1 MSLLSELEEEGF
13 VLPDF
18 RNSILEVAKEL
29 GRYSGR
35 LVGDKDKKIFI
46 LIDGM
51 GYELLMDLFNEK
63 HSLKKEFEKVRVEK
77 ITTIFTSSTMNV
89 LSTLYS
95 GRTTAE
101 HGVVGSHLFLKE
113 SGIMIDSIK
122 LAPAMDK
129 HVKSEKINAKRIF
142 LSNDTIKS
150 IKANGKRFKIIMPS
164 DIVNSGLSVA
174 TFDKEDIIPYITV
187 QDMIVKLRKGIVA
200 ENYDCVLA
208 YSYDIDTIEHVYGS
222 ESEEAHHALYSL
234 LESILMHVLPLAK
247 EHGYDLI
254 ITADHGQINTK
265 FEDLRIVRYDD
276 MLMKYLDMPLWGSS
290 RAVFMKSR
298 NGEEDKL
305 EEYISKRFRDEGILI
320 RSEEAIRS
328 GLFGAPRVSDELR
341 YRFGDYLY
349 LPKGPRGLYFLYPER
364 EQQVYDY
371 KGMHGGLSSREMY
384 IPLVLG

>member
-129 HVKSEKINAKRIF
+129 HAKSEKINAKRIF

-200 ENYDCVLA
+200 ENYDCILA

>member
-1 MSLLSELEEEGF
+1 MSLLSELEEEGCI
-13 VLPDF
+13 LPDF
-18 RNSILEVAKEL
+18 KNSILEVAKEL
-29 GRYSGR
+29 GGASNKLIGE
-35 LVGDKDKKIFI
+35 KEKKIFV

-51 GYELLMDLFNEK
+51 GYELLMDVINEK
-63 HSLKKEFEKVRVEK
+63 RTLKEEFEKLSVEK
-77 ITTIFTSSTMNV
+77 LTTVFTSSTMNV

-95 GRTTAE
+95 SKPTAE

-129 HVKSEKINAKRIF
+129 YAKSTKINAKRIF

-150 IKANGKRFKIIMPS
+150 IKANGKRFKTIMPS
-164 DIVNSGLSVA
+164 DIVNSGLSIA
-174 TFDKEDIIPYITV
+174 TFDKEDIIPYITIP
-187 QDMIVKLRKGIVA
+187 DMIVKLRKNIVA
-200 ENYDCVLA
+200 ESSDCIFA
-208 YSYDIDTIEHVYGS
+208 YTYDIDTIEHAYGS
-222 ESEEAHHALYSL
+222 ESEEARHALYSL
-234 LESILMHVLPLAK
+234 LESILRHVLPLAK

-265 FEDLRIVRYDD
+265 FEDRRIVKHDD
-276 MLMKYLDMPLWGSS
+276 ELMKYLDMPLWGGS

-298 NGEEDKL
+298 HGEEEKL
-305 EEYISKRFRDEGILI
+305 EEYISKRFQDEGILI
-320 RSEEAIRS
+320 RSEEAIKS
-328 GLFGAPRVSDELR
+328 GLFGAPKVSDELR

-349 LPKGPRGLYFLYPER
+349 LPKGARSLYFLYPET

-371 KGMHGGLSSREMY
+371 KGLHGGLSSKEMY

>member
-129 HVKSEKINAKRIF
+129 HAKSEKINAKRIF

-164 DIVNSGLSVA
+164 EIVNSGLSVA

-200 ENYDCVLA
+200 ENYDCILA

-222 ESEEAHHALYSL
+222 ESEEAHYALYSL

-265 FEDLRIVRYDD
+265 FENLRIVRYDD

-298 NGEEDKL
+298 NGEENKL

-320 RSEEAIRS
+320 RSEEAIKS

>member
-63 HSLKKEFEKVRVEK
+63 RTLKEEFGKVRMEK

-122 LAPAMDK
+122 LVPAMDK
-129 HVKSEKINAKRIF
+129 YAKSEKINAKRIF

-150 IKANGKRFKIIMPS
+150 IKASGKRFKIIMPS

-200 ENYDCVLA
+200 ENYDCIFA
-208 YSYDIDTIEHVYGS
+208 YSYDIDTIEHAYGS
-222 ESEEAHHALYSL
+222 ESEEAHHTLYSL

-298 NGEEDKL
+298 NGEENKL
-305 EEYISKRFRDEGILI
+305 EEYISKRFHDEGILI
-320 RSEEAIRS
+320 RSEEAIKS

>member
-200 ENYDCVLA
+200 ENYDCIFA

-349 LPKGPRGLYFLYPER
+349 LPKGPHGLYFLYPEM

>member
-63 HSLKKEFEKVRVEK
+63 HSLKEEFEKVRVEK

-129 HVKSEKINAKRIF
+129 HAKSEKINAKRIF

-150 IKANGKRFKIIMPS
+150 IKANGKRFKMIMPS

-174 TFDKEDIIPYITV
+174 TFDKGDIIPYITV

-200 ENYDCVLA
+200 ENYDCIFA
-208 YSYDIDTIEHVYGS
+208 YNYDIDTIEHAYGS

-349 LPKGPRGLYFLYPER
+349 LPKGPRGLYFLYPEM